1 MPAAINNLFAGVA
14 GLQIIKC
21 GQNGGQALVLHS
33 KKPRKQC
40 VFKAFRLA
48 LDIELDTG
56 AQKAAIF
63 SEIVC
68 PGPCKG

>member
-1 MPAAINNLFAGVA
+1 MHSLRSIVNPRHHHTPGV
-14 GLQIIKC
+14 KE
-21 GQNGGQALVLHS
+21 LVS
-33 KKPRKQC
+33 MQDNQM
-40 VFKAFRLA
+40 A

-56 AQKAAIF
+56 AQQAAIF

>member
-1 MPAAINNLFAGVA
+1 M
-14 GLQIIKC
+14 
-21 GQNGGQALVLHS
+21 
-33 KKPRKQC
+33 
-40 VFKAFRLA
+40 A

-68 PGPCKG
+68 PVPCKGYNGGNGVKVIAILSRKTRSQALK